1 MRKTKTHLREQ
12 TGLKEENQIVLNLNA
27 KYTKKQ
33 DLNILKKYCRAGVKS
48 VGIGPRPACGAIPR
62 TGVVKDWRGLMNV
75 PTKLPVEAREKIYRE
90 ALTKIRENLDE
101 WYRGDKF
108 FNSGLGHNDG
118 KFLVS
123 EVELIVGIAMD
134 EGGGSYDI

>member
-1 MRKTKTHLREQ
+1 MPRNADEVS
-12 TGLKEENQIVLNLNA
+12 VLGKSGEL
-27 KYTKKQ
+27 TKKNHRNRFTTNL
-33 DLNILKKYCRAGVKS
+33 DRDIFLIRAKS
-48 VGIGPRPACGAIPR
+48 IQRQMVRSMRQWAFLQGKGRY
-62 TGVVKDWRGLMNV
+62 MNV